1 MLLSRKAQIIMAK
14 FISKRNSKRSPSLG
28 VDQSPYSENKNLHLT
43 HQPSS
48 LPEEDYWL
56 APKEARSGNSHP
68 TSLTQTESLLDSIF
82 FELEEAQEIK
92 QKSWVQS
99 LFTPL
104 GISSILL
111 ILLTN
116 AIGSSL
122 VFLNYRSIGDS
133 ILTPPSNQ
141 QLTSSEIPN
150 GPNLAQQEFIDLNLL
165 SLSTLPSPN
174 KKTKS
179 NSKQQSSEQSQ
190 IRPNKAIAK
199 PGRSP
204 IVTDPVSSNP
214 TSFLPNTNETIPST
228 ALTNTNY
235 YYILTEYTD
244 PSSLQQ
250 VKQKLSN
257 ASLVN
262 FPQGLF
268 IYVGAFYDRESANL
282 FVEQLG
288 HQGITAYVHHPESN

>member
-1 MLLSRKAQIIMAK
+1 MAK
-14 FISKRNSKRSPSLG
+14 FISQKNSK
-28 VDQSPYSENKNLHLT
+28 QSPYSRKTNVNLNHR
-43 HQPSS
+43 PSS

-56 APKEARSGNSHP
+56 APKEVRSGNSRP

-82 FELEEAQEIK
+82 ELEEEREIE
-92 QKSWVQS
+92 QKHWLQS

-122 VFLNYRSIGDS
+122 IMLNYRSLGES
-133 ILTPPSNQ
+133 VLTPPSNQ
-141 QLTSSEIPN
+141 EINNTEIPN
-150 GPNLAQQEFIDLNLL
+150 SPNLAQQEFVDLNLL
-165 SLSTLPSPN
+165 SLSTIPSPT
-174 KKTKS
+174 KKSKS
-179 NSKQQSSEQSQ
+179 NSQQKSAAKSQ
-190 IRPNKAIAK
+190 IRTNKAIASSPVAK
-199 PGRSP
+199 NPNSVPGNS
-204 IVTDPVSSNP
+204 
-214 TSFLPNTNETIPST
+214 ETISST
-228 ALTNTNY
+228 DLTNTNY
-235 YYILTEYTD
+235 YYILTEYSD

-250 VKQKLSN
+250 VKQKLGN

-268 IYVGAFYDRESANL
+268 IYVGAFYDRESANR

-288 HQGITAYVHHPESN
+288 KQGITAYIHHPE